1 MAIQCNVA
9 IATYLDHLRI
19 ERGLSA
25 NSISSYSRDLDKYQS
40 LLSEKGLSYD
50 KVTESDISTFIGELS
65 IQGLSPSSINRFLS
79 TLKGFYKYCEL
90 EYQVANPMVDI
101 NQFKLARKLPKALS
115 VDEVSRLIES
125 TINPADPTMLR
136 DRAILEILYGTG
148 ARVAELIGLDI
159 NDISKDD
166 FDGEEITII
175 KLRGK
180 GSKERLVPIGRYA
193 LEALD
198 NYLVRLRPALLA
210 KNSHNERALFLNA
223 RGTRLSR
230 QSTWT
235 TVLKAAEAVGLDIN
249 DISKDNFEGEEIT
262 IIKLRGK
269 GSKERLVPIGR
280 YALEALDNY
289 LVRLR
294 PALQAKNSQNER
306 ALFLNTRGTRLSRQ
320 SAWTTVLKAA
330 EAVGL
335 AGRVSP
341 HVFRH
346 SYATHLLD
354 GGADIR
360 VVQELLGHASVTTTQ
375 IYTLVTIDKVRESY
389 SLAHPRSK

>member
-25 NSISSYSRDLDKYQS
+25 HSITSYARDLAKFENYLNDKALS
-40 LLSEKGLSYD
+40 FASITEREISTLIGTLSES
-50 KVTESDISTFIGELS
+50 
-65 IQGLSPSSINRFLS
+65 GLSPSSVNRFLS
-79 TLKGFYKYCEL
+79 SLKGFYKYCAL
-90 EYQVANPMVDI
+90 EYQISNPMVDI
-101 NQFKLARKLPKALS
+101 SQFKIARKLPKALS
-115 VDEVSRLIES
+115 VEEITRLLD
-125 TINPADPTMLR
+125 TANNPADPTTLR

-148 ARVAELIGLDI
+148 ARVAELVGIDVS
-159 NDISKDD
+159 DISKDS
-166 FDGEEITII
+166 FDGEEITIL

-180 GSKERLVPIGRYA
+180 GSKERLVPLGKFA

-198 NYLVRLRPALLA
+198 NYLVRLRPSLLA
-210 KNSHNERALFLNA
+210 KNSQSERALFLN
-223 RGTRLSR
+223 
-230 QSTWT
+230 
-235 TVLKAAEAVGLDIN
+235 N
-249 DISKDNFEGEEIT
+249 
-262 IIKLRGK
+262 
-269 GSKERLVPIGR
+269 
-280 YALEALDNY
+280 
-289 LVRLR
+289 
-294 PALQAKNSQNER
+294 
-306 ALFLNTRGTRLSRQ
+306 RGTRLSRQ
-320 SAWTTVLKAA
+320 SAWTTVLRASQLA
-330 EAVGL
+330 GL
-335 AGRVSP
+335 EGRVSP

>member
-9 IATYLDHLRI
+9 VATYLDHLRI

-25 NSISSYSRDLDKYQS
+25 NSISSYSRDLTKFQALLLEES
-40 LLSEKGLSYD
+40 LDFSSLK
-50 KVTESDISTFIGELS
+50 ESDISSLIGKLS
-65 IQGLSPSSINRFLS
+65 VVGLAPTSINRFLS
-79 TLKGFYKYCEL
+79 SLKGFYKYAAL
-90 EYQVANPMVDI
+90 EYQIPNPMGDI
-101 NQFKLARKLPKALS
+101 AQFKISRKLPKALS
-115 VDEVSRLIES
+115 VEEISRLIES
-125 TINPADPTMLR
+125 TNNPLEPTLLR

-148 ARVAELIGLDI
+148 ARVAELVGLDI
-159 NDISKDD
+159 HDISKDT

-180 GSKERLVPIGRYA
+180 GSKERLVPIGKYA
-193 LEALD
+193 LAALED
-198 NYLVRLRPALLA
+198 YLVRLRPALLV

-223 RGTRLSR
+223 RGTRL
-230 QSTWT
+230 T
-235 TVLKAAEAVGLDIN
+235 
-249 DISKDNFEGEEIT
+249 
-262 IIKLRGK
+262 
-269 GSKERLVPIGR
+269 
-280 YALEALDNY
+280 
-289 LVRLR
+289 
-294 PALQAKNSQNER
+294 
-306 ALFLNTRGTRLSRQ
+306 RQ

-330 EAVGL
+330 DSVGL
-335 AGRVSP
+335 QGRVSP

-389 SLAHPRSK
+389 SLAHPRS